1 MEELYEEWFQSMGQ
15 FRKLRILDM
24 FPKISELD
32 YYVMAAIFD
41 KEKEKKITISEV
53 AAKTHALPQAVSR
66 TLRGLEEKG
75 YVERMVNQ
83 KDRRNT
89 YVELTEEG
97 RYVAEKTRHVMSDFG
112 CAVMSQV
119 DEEDMR
125 RMITYMNNI
134 YHIAEK
140 EIQAR
145 KWVDRKER
153 EDE

>member
-1 MEELYEEWFQSMGQ
+1 MEKLYEEWFQSMGQ
-15 FRKLRILDM
+15 FRKLKFLDM

-53 AAKTHALPQAVSR
+53 AAKTHTLPQAVSR

-97 RYVAEKTRHVMSDFG
+97 KYVTEKTRSVMSDFG
-112 CAVMSQV
+112 RAVMSQV
-119 DEEDMR
+119 DEEDMK
-125 RMITYMNNI
+125 RMIVYLNNI

-145 KWVDRKER
+145 KWVDRKEK
-153 EDE
+153 EE

>member
-1 MEELYEEWFQSMGQ
+1 MEKLYEEWFQSMGQ
-15 FRKLRILDM
+15 FRKLKFLDM

-32 YYVMAAIFD
+32 YYVMAVIFD
-41 KEKEKKITISEV
+41 KEQGKKITISEV
-53 AAKTHALPQAVSR
+53 AAKTHTLPQAVSR

-97 RYVAEKTRHVMSDFG
+97 KYVTEKTRSVMSDFG
-112 CAVMSQV
+112 RAVMSQV
-119 DEEDMR
+119 DEEDMK
-125 RMITYMNNI
+125 RMIVYLNNI

-145 KWVDRKER
+145 KWVDRKEK
-153 EDE
+153 EE